1 MYKFLVIAG
10 LAGMLS
16 AVPRPAA
23 AEAPFSGSATV
34 DLTGLTTALEN
45 GAVSFSGWQFLS
57 YSSVTVGGSVTSLL
71 ANTPDSSAA
80 TLGAGAAATTFG
92 QVQIESEEGA
102 TASAI
107 QSATGMLT
115 LAGGQTFTYA
125 VPYTFIMRKVLFTET
140 VNTGFSFTAT
150 GGNTPYT
157 VGRNTGTW
165 DWRVPLGTGSESY
178 FVSITLS
185 NTSNTPRT
193 YALNTTLWSNTESLS
208 PVPEPSGGILL
219 LAGLGLLVCFFK
231 KTQDAGLLS

>member
-1 MYKFLVIAG
+1 MYKFLLIAG
-10 LAGMLS
+10 LTGLLS
-16 AVPRPAA
+16 AAPRPAV

-45 GAVSFSGWQFLS
+45 GGVSFSGWQFLS
-57 YSSVTVGGSVTSLL
+57 YSGVTAGGATESLQT
-71 ANTPDSSAA
+71 NTPDSSVA

-102 TASAI
+102 SASAI
-107 QSATGMLT
+107 QTATGMLT

-125 VPYTFIMRKVLFTET
+125 IPYTFVMHKVLFTET

-157 VGRNTGTW
+157 VGRITGTW

-178 FVSITLS
+178 FVNITLS
-185 NTSNTPRT
+185 NTSNAPRT
-193 YALNTTLWSNTESLS
+193 YALNTTLWSNTETLS
-208 PVPEPSGGILL
+208 PVPEPSGALL
-219 LAGLGLLVCFFK
+219 WLAGLGLLVGCLK
-231 KTQDAGLLS
+231 KRKMLVC